1 MKKYFTKEVKIAISV
16 IISAVILYF
25 GIEFLKGVNLMQ
37 PSNYYYVKYANVTGL
52 TVSTPVT
59 VDGFKVGLVRN
70 IEYDYDAYQ
79 GAVVEVML
87 DKKLKV
93 PEGSK
98 IVLQADL
105 LGTVT
110 LNLQLNKYV
119 STYCSPGDYLE
130 GEIAEG
136 LMESVEE
143 DLLPTITAMIPK
155 IDSVLTGLNAIVHS
169 QELNT
174 TLTNVAR
181 ISDELSG
188 VSHQL
193 SLMMTDTVPA
203 ILSDVKRITHH
214 LDGFTAELSNS
225 HIDQTIKH
233 IDEVVLSVDTL
244 VAKLHQPDN
253 TVGALLS
260 DRQLYDALQ
269 HTVLSADSLLIDL
282 RLNPKRYVHFS
293 LFGGKK

>member
-188 VSHQL
+188 VSHRL

>member
-70 IEYDYDAYQ
+70 IEYDYDAYH

-188 VSHQL
+188 VSHRL

>member
-1 MKKYFTKEVKIAISV
+1 M
-16 IISAVILYF
+16 
-25 GIEFLKGVNLMQ
+25 
-37 PSNYYYVKYANVTGL
+37 
-52 TVSTPVT
+52 
-59 VDGFKVGLVRN
+59 
-70 IEYDYDAYQ
+70 
-79 GAVVEVML
+79 
-87 DKKLKV
+87 
-93 PEGSK
+93 
-98 IVLQADL
+98 
-105 LGTVT
+105 
-110 LNLQLNKYV
+110 
-119 STYCSPGDYLE
+119 SP
-130 GEIAEG
+130 
-136 LMESVEE
+136 
-143 DLLPTITAMIPK
+143 
-155 IDSVLTGLNAIVHS
+155 
-169 QELNT
+169 
-174 TLTNVAR
+174 R

-188 VSHQL
+188 VSHRL

-244 VAKLHQPDN
+244 VAKLHQSDN

>member
-136 LMESVEE
+136 LMESVED

-244 VAKLHQPDN
+244 VAKLHQSDN